1 MQSYCHTSIVSQCDH
16 TLYLTSSQKRLASLG
31 IIVWDSVNM
40 RPRKES
46 FLLYCNTV
54 RALGSVSKFYDV
66 SASHGLVANELWCHG
81 QLSIVN
87 LLSTFWEIL
96 NILRLFFRC
105 WNQLYPACL
114 KDTMYQIKI
123 QTLLEPAIPRFMRN
137 SGNSCKCFWRKSW
150 PWQFQ
155 PVQTSLL
162 LFLNQIQY
170 PTGQV
175 MLKSWES
182 FTKCIWS
189 SPIWVNCMPC
199 TYCGHH
205 NQKIISIVFVFKHFH
220 FRKAQTA
227 MDGWTLL
234 GIYSVLIAY
243 IIERKILK
251 LMVGS
256 FIYSFWLSQITY
268 TFFFSTI
275 ANWVWICIFPF
286 FFLSRWIAI
295 ATSLSIQWAF
305 SAPIG
310 FEGLAFQAKWIFEEP
325 TILMWQ
331 CHYIFFLNINYMVI
345 LLHSASLWL
354 NFIVFT
360 CT

>member
-1 MQSYCHTSIVSQCDH
+1 
-16 TLYLTSSQKRLASLG
+16 
-31 IIVWDSVNM
+31 M

-46 FLLYCNTV
+46 FLLYCNMV

-162 LFLNQIQY
+162 LFLNQIHY

-182 FTKCIWS
+182 FTKCLWS

-205 NQKIISIVFVFKHFH
+205 NQKIISIVFI
-220 FRKAQTA
+220 
-227 MDGWTLL
+227 L
-234 GIYSVLIAY
+234 GKLRRLWIVEHYLVCYSLLIAY
-243 IIERKILK
+243 ITERKILK
-251 LMVGS
+251 MNGWQFHI
-256 FIYSFWLSQITY
+256 FILIESDNIYVFLFNNCKPGMNLHI
-268 TFFFSTI
+268 FSELFL
-275 ANWVWICIFPF
+275 FP
-286 FFLSRWIAI
+286 LVLR
-295 ATSLSIQWAF
+295 
-305 SAPIG
+305 
-310 FEGLAFQAKWIFEEP
+310 
-325 TILMWQ
+325 
-331 CHYIFFLNINYMVI
+331 V
-345 LLHSASLWL
+345 
-354 NFIVFT
+354 
-360 CT
+360 